1 MTAKGY
7 WDIMPMK
14 NPHFKINVI
23 EDLALEVL
31 CELAKN
37 GRPRKGILKQL
48 DTIEV
53 EPIPIEE
60 LPNPLVT
67 MKMCQRMIHS
77 KYCCNTKIRK
87 KFFTKKNALA
97 KLLIQM
103 NFASEFIG
111 HGAKYLSFKVGNERM
126 VTKRKKAMKDCLEQ
140 HKVEITESFEFV
152 KAGQDNLD
160 IPFSYIPFML
170 FFVAVDFAREMDR
183 KQFGEL
189 CNLL

>member
-1 MTAKGY
+1 MTAREY
-7 WDIMPMK
+7 WDVMPMK
-14 NPHFKINVI
+14 NPHYKINII
-23 EDLALEVL
+23 EDLSLGVM

-37 GRPRKGILKQL
+37 GRPRTGILNQL

-60 LPNPLVT
+60 LSNPLVT
-67 MKMCQRMIHS
+67 MKMCDRMIHS
-77 KYCCNTKIRK
+77 KDCTTKIRN
-87 KFFTKKNALA
+87 KFFTKKNAFG

-111 HGAKYLSFKVGNERM
+111 HGAKYLSFKVGNERIT
-126 VTKRKKAMKDCLEQ
+126 TKRKKLMKTCLEER
-140 HKVEITESFEFV
+140 KVNITESSDFDGGE
-152 KAGQDNLD
+152 QDNLD
-160 IPFSYIPFML
+160 NPFSYVPFML

-183 KQFGEL
+183 EQFGEL

>member
-1 MTAKGY
+1 MTAKEY

-23 EDLALEVL
+23 EDLVL
-31 CELAKN
+31 GVMVELAN
-37 GRPRKGILKQL
+37 GGKTRKGILNSL

-60 LPNPLVT
+60 LSNPLVT
-67 MKMCQRMIHS
+67 MKMCDRMIHS
-77 KYCCNTKIRK
+77 KDCTTKIRN
-87 KFFTKKNALA
+87 KFFTKKNSFG

-126 VTKRKKAMKDCLEQ
+126 VTKRKKLKTCLEQ

-170 FFVAVDFAREMDR
+170 FFVAVDFAREMNR
-183 KQFGEL
+183 EQFGEL

>member
-1 MTAKGY
+1 MTAKEY
-7 WDIMPMK
+7 WEIMPMK
-14 NPHFKINVI
+14 NPHYKINVI
-23 EDLALEVL
+23 EDLTLEVL

-37 GRPRKGILKQL
+37 GRPRKGILNQL

-60 LPNPLVT
+60 LSNPLVT
-67 MKMCQRMIHS
+67 MKMCHRMIHS
-77 KYCCNTKIRK
+77 KDCTTKIRN

-126 VTKRKKAMKDCLEQ
+126 VTKRKKVMKACLEQ
-140 HKVEITESFEFV
+140 HKVNITESSYLV
-152 KAGQDNLD
+152 KNSQDNLG

-183 KQFGEL
+183 EQFGEL

>member
-1 MTAKGY
+1 MTAKEY

-14 NPHFKINVI
+14 NPHYKINVI
-23 EDLALEVL
+23 EDLALDVI

-37 GRPRKGILKQL
+37 GKTRKGILNQL

-60 LPNPLVT
+60 LSNPLVT
-67 MKMCQRMIHS
+67 MKMCHRMIHS
-77 KYCCNTKIRK
+77 KDCTTKSRN
-87 KFFTKKNALA
+87 KFFTKKNALG

-111 HGAKYLSFKVGNERM
+111 HGEKYLSFKVGNERM
-126 VTKRKKAMKDCLEQ
+126 VTKRKKVMKTCLEQ
-140 HKVEITESFEFV
+140 NNVNIIESSVFV
-152 KAGQDNLD
+152 GCGQDNLD

-170 FFVAVDFAREMDR
+170 FFVAVDFAREMNR
-183 KQFGEL
+183 EQFGEL

>member
-1 MTAKGY
+1 MTAKEY
-7 WDIMPMK
+7 WDIMSMT

-23 EDLALEVL
+23 EDLALGVMV
-31 CELAKN
+31 ELAN
-37 GRPRKGILKQL
+37 GGKTRKGILNSL

-60 LPNPLVT
+60 LSNPLVT
-67 MKMCQRMIHS
+67 MKMCDRMIHS
-77 KYCCNTKIRK
+77 KDCTTKIRN
-87 KFFTKKNALA
+87 KFFTKKNAFG

-111 HGAKYLSFKVGNERM
+111 HGEKYLSFKVGNERM
-126 VTKRKKAMKDCLEQ
+126 MTKRKKLMKTCLEQ
-140 HKVEITESFEFV
+140 HKVNITESSDVIKYGE
-152 KAGQDNLD
+152 DNLD

-183 KQFGEL
+183 EQFGEL

>member
-1 MTAKGY
+1 
-7 WDIMPMK
+7 MPMK

-23 EDLALEVL
+23 EDLALEVI

-37 GRPRKGILKQL
+37 GVPRKGILKQL

-60 LPNPLVT
+60 LSNPLVT
-67 MKMCQRMIHS
+67 MKMCDRMIHS
-77 KYCCNTKIRK
+77 KDCTTKIRN
-87 KFFTKKNALA
+87 KFFTKKNALG

-103 NFASEFIG
+103 DFASEFVG
-111 HGAKYLSFKVGNERM
+111 HGAKYISFKVGNERIT
-126 VTKRKKAMKDCLEQ
+126 TKRKKLMKTYLEQ
-140 HKVEITESFEFV
+140 HKVNITESSDFV
-152 KAGQDNLD
+152 EAGQDNLD

-170 FFVAVDFAREMDR
+170 FFVAVDFAREMDME
-183 KQFGEL
+183 QFGKL

>member
-1 MTAKGY
+1 MTAKEY

-23 EDLALEVL
+23 EDLVL
-31 CELAKN
+31 GVMCELVKN
-37 GRPRKGILKQL
+37 GRPRKGILNQL

-60 LPNPLVT
+60 LSNPLVT
-67 MKMCQRMIHS
+67 MKMCDRMIHS
-77 KYCCNTKIRK
+77 KDCTTKIRN
-87 KFFTKKNALA
+87 KFFTKKNALG
-97 KLLIQM
+97 KMLIQM

-111 HGAKYLSFKVGNERM
+111 HGEKYLSFKVGNERM
-126 VTKRKKAMKDCLEQ
+126 VTKRKKVMKACLEQ
-140 HKVEITESFEFV
+140 HKVNITESSYLV
-152 KAGQDNLD
+152 KNSQDNFD
-160 IPFSYIPFML
+160 IPFSYVPFML

-183 KQFGEL
+183 KQFGKL

>member
-1 MTAKGY
+1 MIVKEY

-14 NPHFKINVI
+14 NPHYKINVI
-23 EDLALEVL
+23 EDLALDVI

-37 GRPRKGILKQL
+37 GKTRKGILNQL

-60 LPNPLVT
+60 LSNPFVT
-67 MKMCQRMIHS
+67 MKMCHRMIHS
-77 KYCCNTKIRK
+77 KDCTTKIRN
-87 KFFTKKNALA
+87 KFFTKKNALG

-103 NFASEFIG
+103 DFASEFIG
-111 HGAKYLSFKVGNERM
+111 HGEKYLSFKVGNERM
-126 VTKRKKAMKDCLEQ
+126 VTKRKKVMKACLEQ
-140 HKVEITESFEFV
+140 HKVNITESSYLV
-152 KAGQDNLD
+152 KNSQDNLD

-183 KQFGEL
+183 EQFGML

>member
-1 MTAKGY
+1 MTAKEY
-7 WDIMPMK
+7 WDIMPIK
-14 NPHFKINVI
+14 NPHYKINVI

-31 CELAKN
+31 CELAKT
-37 GRPRKGILKQL
+37 GRPRKGILNQL

-60 LPNPLVT
+60 LSNPFVT
-67 MKMCQRMIHS
+67 MKMCDRMIHS
-77 KYCCNTKIRK
+77 KDCTTKIRN
-87 KFFTKKNALA
+87 KFFTKKNALG

-111 HGAKYLSFKVGNERM
+111 HGAKYISFKVGNERM
-126 VTKRKKAMKDCLEQ
+126 ITKRKKVMKDCLEQ
-140 HKVEITESFEFV
+140 HKVKIIEGTDFV
-152 KAGQDNLD
+152 GGGQDNLD

-183 KQFGEL
+183 KQFGML

>member
-1 MTAKGY
+1 MTAKEY
-7 WDIMPMK
+7 WDIMPMT
-14 NPHFKINVI
+14 NRQFKINVI
-23 EDLALEVL
+23 EDLSLGVML
-31 CELAKN
+31 ELAKN

-60 LPNPLVT
+60 LSNPLVT
-67 MKMCQRMIHS
+67 MKMCERMIHS
-77 KYCCNTKIRK
+77 KDCNTKIRN
-87 KFFTKKNALA
+87 KFFTKKNALG

-103 NFASEFIG
+103 GFASAFIG
-111 HGAKYLSFKVGNERM
+111 PGMKYLSFKVGNERM
-126 VTKRKKAMKDCLEQ
+126 TTKRKKLMKSCIKLY
-140 HKVEITESFEFV
+140 KAEITESFEFV
-152 KAGQDNLD
+152 KAEQDNLD

-183 KQFGEL
+183 KQFGTL

>member
-1 MTAKGY
+1 MTAKEY
-7 WDIMPMK
+7 WDIIPMK
-14 NPHFKINVI
+14 NPHYKINVI

-60 LPNPLVT
+60 LSNPLVT
-67 MKMCQRMIHS
+67 MKMCHRMIHS
-77 KYCCNTKIRK
+77 KDCTTKIRN
-87 KFFTKKNALA
+87 KFFTKKNALG

-111 HGAKYLSFKVGNERM
+111 HGEKYLSFKVGNERM
-126 VTKRKKAMKDCLEQ
+126 VTKRKKVMKACLEQ
-140 HKVEITESFEFV
+140 HKVNITESSYLV
-152 KAGQDNLD
+152 KNSQDNLD

-170 FFVAVDFAREMDR
+170 FFVAVDFAREMNR
-183 KQFGEL
+183 EQFGML

>member
-1 MTAKGY
+1 MIAKEY
-7 WDIMPMK
+7 WDIMPMT
-14 NPHFKINVI
+14 NRQFKINVI
-23 EDLALEVL
+23 EDLSLGVML
-31 CELAKN
+31 ELAKN

-60 LPNPLVT
+60 LSNPLVT
-67 MKMCQRMIHS
+67 MKMCERMIHS
-77 KYCCNTKIRK
+77 KDCTTKIRN
-87 KFFTKKNALA
+87 KFFTKKNALE

-103 NFASEFIG
+103 DFASEFIG

-126 VTKRKKAMKDCLEQ
+126 VTKRKKVMKACLEQ
-140 HKVEITESFEFV
+140 HKVNITESSYLV
-152 KAGQDNLD
+152 KNSQDNLD

-183 KQFGEL
+183 EQFGTF

>member
-1 MTAKGY
+1 MTAKEY

-14 NPHFKINVI
+14 NPHYKINVI
-23 EDLALEVL
+23 EDLALDVI

-37 GRPRKGILKQL
+37 GKTRKGILNQL

-60 LPNPLVT
+60 LSNPLVT
-67 MKMCQRMIHS
+67 MKMCHRMIHS
-77 KYCCNTKIRK
+77 KDCNAKIRN
-87 KFFTKKNALA
+87 KFFTKKNAFG

-111 HGAKYLSFKVGNERM
+111 HGEKYLSFKVGNERM
-126 VTKRKKAMKDCLEQ
+126 MTKRKKLMKTYLEQ
-140 HKVEITESFEFV
+140 HKVNIIEDSDLV
-152 KAGQDNLD
+152 KDGQDNLD

-183 KQFGEL
+183 EQFGEL

>member
-1 MTAKGY
+1 MTAKEY

-14 NPHFKINVI
+14 NPHYKINVI
-23 EDLALEVL
+23 EDLALDVI

-37 GRPRKGILKQL
+37 GKTRKGILNQL

-60 LPNPLVT
+60 LSNPFVT
-67 MKMCQRMIHS
+67 MKMCHRMIHS
-77 KYCCNTKIRK
+77 KDCTTKIRN
-87 KFFTKKNALA
+87 KFFTKKNALG

-103 NFASEFIG
+103 NFASEFVG
-111 HGAKYLSFKVGNERM
+111 HGAKYISFKVGNERM
-126 VTKRKKAMKDCLEQ
+126 VTKRKKVMKTCLEQ
-140 HKVEITESFEFV
+140 NNVNIIESSVFV
-152 KAGQDNLD
+152 GCGQDNLD

>member
-1 MTAKGY
+1 MTAKEY
-7 WDIMPMK
+7 WDIIPMK
-14 NPHFKINVI
+14 NPHYKINVI
-23 EDLALEVL
+23 EDLSLGVM

-37 GRPRKGILKQL
+37 GKTRKGILKQL

-60 LPNPLVT
+60 LSNPLVT
-67 MKMCQRMIHS
+67 MKMCHRMIHS
-77 KYCCNTKIRK
+77 KDCTTKIRN
-87 KFFTKKNALA
+87 KFFTKKNALG

-103 NFASEFIG
+103 DFASEFIG
-111 HGAKYLSFKVGNERM
+111 HGEKYLSFKVGNERM
-126 VTKRKKAMKDCLEQ
+126 VTKRKKVMKACLEQ
-140 HKVEITESFEFV
+140 HKVNITESSYLV
-152 KAGQDNLD
+152 KNSQDNLD

-183 KQFGEL
+183 EQFGML

>member
-1 MTAKGY
+1 MTAKEY

-14 NPHFKINVI
+14 NPHYKINVI
-23 EDLALEVL
+23 EDLALDVI

-37 GRPRKGILKQL
+37 GKTRKGILNQL

-60 LPNPLVT
+60 LSNPLVT
-67 MKMCQRMIHS
+67 MKMCHRMIHS
-77 KYCCNTKIRK
+77 KDCTTKIRN
-87 KFFTKKNALA
+87 KFFTKKNALG

-111 HGAKYLSFKVGNERM
+111 HGEKYLSFKVGNERM
-126 VTKRKKAMKDCLEQ
+126 VTKRKKVMKACLEQ
-140 HKVEITESFEFV
+140 HKVNITESSYLV
-152 KAGQDNLD
+152 KNSQDNLD

-183 KQFGEL
+183 ERFGEL

>member
-1 MTAKGY
+1 MTAKEY

-14 NPHFKINVI
+14 NPHYKINVI
-23 EDLALEVL
+23 EDLALDVI

-37 GRPRKGILKQL
+37 GKTRKGILNQL

-60 LPNPLVT
+60 LSNPFVT
-67 MKMCQRMIHS
+67 MKMCHRMIHS
-77 KYCCNTKIRK
+77 KDCTTKIRN
-87 KFFTKKNALA
+87 KFFTKKNALG

-103 NFASEFIG
+103 DFASEFIG
-111 HGAKYLSFKVGNERM
+111 HGEKYLSFKVGNERM
-126 VTKRKKAMKDCLEQ
+126 VTKRKKVMKACLEQ
-140 HKVEITESFEFV
+140 HKVNITESSYLV
-152 KAGQDNLD
+152 KNSQDNLD

-183 KQFGEL
+183 KQFGTL

>member
-1 MTAKGY
+1 MTAKEY

-23 EDLALEVL
+23 EDLVL
-31 CELAKN
+31 GVMCELAKN
-37 GRPRKGILKQL
+37 GKSRKGILNQL

-60 LPNPLVT
+60 LSNPLVT
-67 MKMCQRMIHS
+67 MKMCERMIHS
-77 KYCCNTKIRK
+77 KDCNTKIRN
-87 KFFTKKNALA
+87 KFFTKKNALGS
-97 KLLIQM
+97 LLIQM

-111 HGAKYLSFKVGNERM
+111 HGAKYISFKVGNERIT
-126 VTKRKKAMKDCLEQ
+126 TKRKKLMKTCLEQ
-140 HKVEITESFEFV
+140 NKVKITESSDFV
-152 KAGQDNLD
+152 GGEEDNLD

-183 KQFGEL
+183 TQFGKL

>member
-1 MTAKGY
+1 
-7 WDIMPMK
+7 MK
-14 NPHFKINVI
+14 NPHFKINII
-23 EDLALEVL
+23 EDLALGVI

-37 GRPRKGILKQL
+37 GKSRKGILNQL

-60 LPNPLVT
+60 LSNPLVT
-67 MKMCQRMIHS
+67 MKMCDRMIHS
-77 KYCCNTKIRK
+77 KDCTTKIRN
-87 KFFTKKNALA
+87 KFFTKKNALG

-111 HGAKYLSFKVGNERM
+111 HGEKYLSFKVGNERM
-126 VTKRKKAMKDCLEQ
+126 MTKRKKVMKTCLEQ
-140 HKVEITESFEFV
+140 NKVNITESSDLV
-152 KAGQDNLD
+152 KVSQDNLD

-183 KQFGEL
+183 EQFGEL

>member
-1 MTAKGY
+1 MTAKEY

-23 EDLALEVL
+23 EDLALGVM

-37 GRPRKGILKQL
+37 GSPRKGILNQL
-48 DTIEV
+48 DTIEI

-60 LPNPLVT
+60 LSNPLVT
-67 MKMCQRMIHS
+67 MKMCDRMIHS
-77 KYCCNTKIRK
+77 KDCTTKIRN
-87 KFFTKKNALA
+87 KFFTKKNALG
-97 KLLIQM
+97 KMLIQM

-111 HGAKYLSFKVGNERM
+111 HGEKYLSFKVGNERM
-126 VTKRKKAMKDCLEQ
+126 VMKRKKVMKACLEQ
-140 HKVEITESFEFV
+140 HKVNITESSDV
-152 KAGQDNLD
+152 VVGGQDNLD

-183 KQFGEL
+183 KQFGKL

>member
-1 MTAKGY
+1 MTAKEY
-7 WDIMPMK
+7 WEMMPMK
-14 NPHFKINVI
+14 NPHYKINVI
-23 EDLALEVL
+23 EDLSLDVMY
-31 CELAKN
+31 ELAKK
-37 GRPRKGILKQL
+37 GKTRKGILKQL

-60 LPNPLVT
+60 LSNPLVT
-67 MKMCQRMIHS
+67 MKMCHRMIHS
-77 KYCCNTKIRK
+77 KDCTTKIRN
-87 KFFTKKNALA
+87 KFFTKKNALG

-111 HGAKYLSFKVGNERM
+111 HGEKYLSFKVGNERM
-126 VTKRKKAMKDCLEQ
+126 VTKRKKVMKACLEQ
-140 HKVEITESFEFV
+140 HKVNITESSYLV
-152 KAGQDNLD
+152 KNSQDNLD

-183 KQFGEL
+183 ERFGEL

>member
-1 MTAKGY
+1 MTAKEY
-7 WDIMPMK
+7 WDVMPIK

-23 EDLALEVL
+23 EDLALGVM

-37 GRPRKGILKQL
+37 GRPRKGILNQL

-60 LPNPLVT
+60 LSNPLVT
-67 MKMCQRMIHS
+67 MKMCDRMIHS
-77 KYCCNTKIRK
+77 KDCTTKIRN
-87 KFFTKKNALA
+87 KFFTKKNALG

-103 NFASEFIG
+103 DFASEFVG

-126 VTKRKKAMKDCLEQ
+126 VTNRKKVMKDCLEQ
-140 HKVEITESFEFV
+140 HKVNITESSYLV
-152 KAGQDNLD
+152 KNSQDNLD

-170 FFVAVDFAREMDR
+170 FFVAVDFAREMNR
-183 KQFGEL
+183 EQFGTL

>member
-1 MTAKGY
+1 MTAKEY

-23 EDLALEVL
+23 EDLVL
-31 CELAKN
+31 GVICELAKN
-37 GRPRKGILKQL
+37 GKSRKGILNQL

-60 LPNPLVT
+60 LSNPLVT
-67 MKMCQRMIHS
+67 MKMCDRMIHS
-77 KYCCNTKIRK
+77 KDCTTKIRN
-87 KFFTKKNALA
+87 KFFTKKNALG

-111 HGAKYLSFKVGNERM
+111 HGEKYLSFKVGNERM
-126 VTKRKKAMKDCLEQ
+126 VTKRKKVMKDCLEQ
-140 HKVEITESFEFV
+140 HKVNITESSYLV
-152 KAGQDNLD
+152 KNSQDNLD

-183 KQFGEL
+183 KEFGKL

>member
-1 MTAKGY
+1 MTAKDY
-7 WDIMPMK
+7 WDIMPIK
-14 NPHFKINVI
+14 NRHFKINVI
-23 EDLALEVL
+23 EDLSLGVM

-37 GRPRKGILKQL
+37 GRPRKGILNQL

-60 LPNPLVT
+60 LSNPLVT
-67 MKMCQRMIHS
+67 MKMCDRMIHS
-77 KYCCNTKIRK
+77 KDCTTKIRN
-87 KFFTKKNALA
+87 KFFTKKNALG

-111 HGAKYLSFKVGNERM
+111 HGEKYLSFKVGNERIM
-126 VTKRKKAMKDCLEQ
+126 TKRKKLMKTCLEQ
-140 HKVEITESFEFV
+140 RKVKITESSDFV
-152 KAGQDNLD
+152 EAAQDNLD

-183 KQFGEL
+183 EQFGKL

>member
-1 MTAKGY
+1 MTAKEY

-14 NPHFKINVI
+14 NPHFKINII
-23 EDLALEVL
+23 EDLALGVI

-37 GRPRKGILKQL
+37 GKSRKGILNQL

-60 LPNPLVT
+60 LSNPLVT
-67 MKMCQRMIHS
+67 MKMCDRMIHS
-77 KYCCNTKIRK
+77 KDCTTKIRN
-87 KFFTKKNALA
+87 KFFTKKNALG

-111 HGAKYLSFKVGNERM
+111 HGEKYLSFKVGNERM
-126 VTKRKKAMKDCLEQ
+126 MTKRKKVMKTCLEQ
-140 HKVEITESFEFV
+140 NKVNITESSDLV
-152 KAGQDNLD
+152 KVSQDNLD

-183 KQFGEL
+183 EQFGEL

>member
-1 MTAKGY
+1 MTAKEY
-7 WDIMPMK
+7 WEIMPMK
-14 NPHFKINVI
+14 NPHYKINVI

-31 CELAKN
+31 CELARDV
-37 GRPRKGILKQL
+37 RPRKGILKQL

-53 EPIPIEE
+53 EPIPIDE
-60 LPNPLVT
+60 LSNPLVT
-67 MKMCQRMIHS
+67 MKMCERMIHS
-77 KYCCNTKIRK
+77 KYCNTKIRN
-87 KFFTKKNALA
+87 KFFTKKNALG

-126 VTKRKKAMKDCLEQ
+126 MTKRKEKY
-140 HKVEITESFEFV
+140 KVKVTESSDLV
-152 KAGQDNLD
+152 KNSQDNLD

-183 KQFGEL
+183 KQFGML

>member
-1 MTAKGY
+1 MTAKEY

-23 EDLALEVL
+23 EDLSLNVMS
-31 CELAKN
+31 ELAKN
-37 GRPRKGILKQL
+37 GKSRKGILNNL
-48 DTIEV
+48 DAIEV

-60 LPNPLVT
+60 LSNPLVT
-67 MKMCQRMIHS
+67 MKMCDRMIHS
-77 KYCCNTKIRK
+77 KDCTTKIRN
-87 KFFTKKNALA
+87 KFFTKKNALG

-111 HGAKYLSFKVGNERM
+111 HGEKYLSFKVGNERM
-126 VTKRKKAMKDCLEQ
+126 MTKRKKVMKTCLEQ
-140 HKVEITESFEFV
+140 NKVNITESSDLV
-152 KAGQDNLD
+152 KVSQDNFD

-183 KQFGEL
+183 EQFGEL

>member
-1 MTAKGY
+1 MTAKEY

-14 NPHFKINVI
+14 NPHYKINVI
-23 EDLALEVL
+23 EDLALDVI

-37 GRPRKGILKQL
+37 GKTRKGILNQL

-60 LPNPLVT
+60 LSNPFVT
-67 MKMCQRMIHS
+67 MKMCHRMIHS
-77 KYCCNTKIRK
+77 KDCTTKIRN
-87 KFFTKKNALA
+87 KFFTKKNALG

-103 NFASEFIG
+103 NFASEFVG
-111 HGAKYLSFKVGNERM
+111 HGAKYISFKVGNERM
-126 VTKRKKAMKDCLEQ
+126 VTKRKKVMKACLEQ
-140 HKVEITESFEFV
+140 HKVNITESSDFV
-152 KAGQDNLD
+152 EAGQDNLD

-183 KQFGEL
+183 EQIGKL